1 LSASSKTDFAA
12 RPMARV
18 TAPSTVAL
26 TIPDPRND
34 PDDIYNASGAGLRD
48 EPKTDCPID
57 IVK

>member
-1 LSASSKTDFAA
+1 
-12 RPMARV
+12 MARV

-34 PDDIYNASGAGLRD
+34 PDDIYDASGAGLRD